1 MTLTH
6 FYLAII
12 IGTVLS
18 LIVDELFGIQCGGY
32 IVPGYLAMV
41 CDDFAYVLMV
51 FALSLIVYL
60 IINYVLPKF
69 VILFGKRKFAVS
81 LILSIVLKLIFECFY
96 PMLPFAVVGFRGIGA
111 ITPSLLANT
120 YSKQSITYTIPATLI
135 VSYITFWLVN
145 LLSVY
150 IG

>member
-41 CDDFAYVLMV
+41 CDDFAYVLLI

-60 IINYVLPKF
+60 IVNYVLPKF

-81 LILSIVLKLIFECFY
+81 LILSIVLKLVFELFY
-96 PMLPFAVVGFRGIGA
+96 PMLPFAFVGFRGVGA

-120 YSKQSITYTIPATLI
+120 YAKQSITYTIPATLI

-150 IG
+150 VG